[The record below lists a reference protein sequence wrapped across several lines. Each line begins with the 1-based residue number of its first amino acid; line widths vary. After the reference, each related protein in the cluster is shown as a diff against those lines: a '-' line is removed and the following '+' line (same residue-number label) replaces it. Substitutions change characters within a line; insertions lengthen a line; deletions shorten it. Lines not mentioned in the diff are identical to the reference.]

1 MTLAGSRKIKYMF
14 SKTPT
19 IELDSDS
26 TFLISS
32 QENIGQTNKKS
43 YWIDSVL
50 KLCYPVRHVF
60 CETAT
65 SRRYSREKIVIK

>member
-1 MTLAGSRKIKYMF
+1 MLAASRKIKYMF

-19 IELDSDS
+19 LELDNDS
-26 TFLISS
+26 IFLISS

-50 KLCYPVRHVF
+50 
-60 CETAT
+60 
-65 SRRYSREKIVIK
+65 